1 MPQVTAER
9 VQPLYQRVIQDICAQ
24 IESGQW
30 RPGDKLPSEH
40 ALCERY
46 GVSQITVR
54 RALRE
59 LAQAGRVYSHHGLG
73 WFVSVESGT
82 AQAAEVTLLLSA
94 LDERHAPVVHA
105 LAQELH
111 PHGVALRLALVE
123 GPGEEEAEV
132 VAGAIARGASALVL
146 DVTGEERRLT
156 QRYHRLL
163 RSVELPV
170 LFLHHEVNGLDV
182 PAAILDEAR
191 CMEQLTRH
199 ILALGHQRVAYAG
212 NDPSSVE
219 GQRQYWGFATTLWEH
234 ALELPLD
241 WVFTGDLAAERETA
255 RFRRAFQGSERP
267 TALVCASALQAA
279 EAMYLLR
286 ELELHCPEDVA
297 IVALGDSAF
306 APLLP
311 TPLTTFRLALAELGR
326 ATAQMLLNL
335 LAGRAVESVR
345 LTGELIT
352 RQSCGAPATR
362 A

>member
-1 MPQVTAER
+1 MPKATAER
-9 VQPLYQRVIQDICAQ
+9 AQPLYQRVIQDICAH

-73 WFVSVESGT
+73 WFVSVERA
-82 AQAAEVTLLLSA
+82 AQAAEVTLLLFD
-94 LDERHAPVVHA
+94 LDEGYAPVVHA
-105 LAQELH
+105 LAQALY
-111 PHGVALRLALVE
+111 PHGVVLRLALVE
-123 GPGEEEAEV
+123 GPGEDEAEA
-132 VAGAIARGASALVL
+132 VAEAIARGAGALVL
-146 DVTGEERRLT
+146 DVTGEERRLI

-163 RSVELPV
+163 RNVEIPV
-170 LFLHHEVNGLDV
+170 LFLRHEVNGLDV
-182 PAAILDEAR
+182 PAAILDEAS

-212 NDPSSVE
+212 NDPALVE
-219 GQRQYWGFATTLWEH
+219 GQRQYWGFATTLWDH
-234 ALELPLD
+234 GLELPLD
-241 WVFTGDLAAERETA
+241 WVFTGDLAAEREAA
-255 RFRRAFQGSERP
+255 RFRRTFQGAERP

-279 EAMYLLR
+279 EAMHLLR

-311 TPLTTFRLALAELGR
+311 TPLTTFRLALAELGQ
-326 ATAQMLLNL
+326 AAAQLLL
-335 LAGRAVESVR
+335 ELVAGHPVQSVR
-345 LTGELIT
+345 LTGELVV
-352 RQSCGAPATR
+352 RQSCGAHAART
-362 A
+362 